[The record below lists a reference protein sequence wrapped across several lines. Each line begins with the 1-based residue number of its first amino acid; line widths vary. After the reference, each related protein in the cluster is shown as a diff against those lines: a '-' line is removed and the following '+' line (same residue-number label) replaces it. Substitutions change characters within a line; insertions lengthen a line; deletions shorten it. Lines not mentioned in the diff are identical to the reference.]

1 VRGALLLGVLAL
13 ACASPLVP
21 ERAFRERPYV
31 WAHEG
36 RVELSSCRWLLE
48 APIGVTLA
56 SGASAEEEQAF
67 GRVLEA
73 FRAVLPG
80 LRLLPVPAGAA
91 AISVRFVDAP
101 LTRSDGTLGSG
112 RSVVDCRL
120 GVPGARAALVAA
132 QVEIAR
138 RAPPDWR
145 GRERSLTLE
154 ERSGALLHEL
164 AHALGPPGH
173 SAGGDD
179 LLASTP
185 ESARRAGERA
195 LAGEPL
201 SSPALAALY
210 ARPAGELLQS
220 AAVEPWRTFELD
232 RLARLAA
239 AQPLDGP
246 YLRAGESAGRIF
258 WRDARGREWGF
269 LVVGL
274 AVLAHDPSQLLL
286 VPEANTRNA
295 LPRRAPPTP

>member
-1 VRGALLLGVLAL
+1 MRGVLLLTLLAL
-13 ACASPLVP
+13 ACANPPAP
-21 ERAFRERPYV
+21 ERAFVERPYV

-36 RVELSSCRWLLE
+36 RVELSSCRWLLD
-48 APIGVTLA
+48 APIGVALA
-56 SGASAEEEQAF
+56 SGALPEEEHAF
-67 GRVLEA
+67 KRVLEA
-73 FRAVLPG
+73 LRAVLPG

-91 AISVRFVDAP
+91 QISVRFLDAP

-120 GVPGARAALVAA
+120 GVPGARAAVVAA

-164 AHALGPPGH
+164 AHALGAPGH
-173 SAGGDD
+173 AAGGDD
-179 LLASTP
+179 LLASTA
-185 ESARRAGERA
+185 EAARRAGARA

-201 SSPALAALY
+201 ASPALTALY
-210 ARPAGELLQS
+210 ARPSGELLQS
-220 AAVEPWRTFELD
+220 GAVEAWRTFELD
-232 RLARLAA
+232 RLAKLAA

-246 YLRAGESAGRIF
+246 FLRAGDAAGRIF

-274 AVLAHDPSQLLL
+274 AELAQDPSQLLL